1 MKDKF
6 LDGNSIEDIFNGI
19 KEGNISG
26 RDIKVWNPKLWAKP
40 FSHKRTHLTTFN
52 LHFTPEHENFRN
64 GLSKNG
70 KTLTS

>member
-1 MKDKF
+1 MNSMKDKF

-26 RDIKVWNPKLWAKP
+26 RDIKVWTKP
-40 FSHKRTHLTTFN
+40 FSHGRPHLTTFD
-52 LHFTPEHENFRN
+52 LHFTQGHENFRN

>member
-6 LDGNSIEDIFNGI
+6 LDGNSFEDIFNGI

-26 RDIKVWNPKLWAKP
+26 RDIKVWSKL

-52 LHFTPEHENFRN
+52 LHFTPGHENFRN